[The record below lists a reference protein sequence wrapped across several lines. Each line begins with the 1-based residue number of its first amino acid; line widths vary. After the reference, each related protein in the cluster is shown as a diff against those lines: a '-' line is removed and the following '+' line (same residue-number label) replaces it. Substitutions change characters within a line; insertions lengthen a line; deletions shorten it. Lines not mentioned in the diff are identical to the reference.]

1 MDSDESESDAMQTR
15 SESLSLWLGVSIL
28 AHAMVF
34 LVWADWTL
42 QAPSVPQ
49 PVGATTTR
57 VALRFAKPA
66 PVPAPPAVA
75 TPQPAPPEPAAT
87 RPSKS
92 TPPPPETTARPRPT
106 EAAIPMPVV
115 PPEPAAPPA
124 ESVAEAAPAESEATA
139 IPTELPVPAAESE
152 AQPSSAVPDTGLPAV
167 SAGEPTDSEAIDL
180 LPSYV
185 AEVRARIEQKKRYPA
200 MARRRGDEGLVL
212 ARIAIAPDG
221 DLVSIDIEGRASLFL
236 QRATREAVERARPF
250 PMPPRG
256 AVKIEVPVRWQVRR

>member
-1 MDSDESESDAMQTR
+1 MQTR

-34 LVWADWTL
+34 LVWADRTL

-49 PVGATTTR
+49 PVGSPTTR

-75 TPQPAPPEPAAT
+75 TPQPAPPEPSAAP
-87 RPSKS
+87 PSKP
-92 TPPPPETTARPRPT
+92 TPPPRETTARPRPT
-106 EAAIPMPVV
+106 KAAVPMPVV
-115 PPEPAAPPA
+115 PPEPVAPPA
-124 ESVAEAAPAESEATA
+124 ESVAEAAPAESEATTV
-139 IPTELPVPAAESE
+139 PTEVAVPAAEAE
-152 AQPSSAVPDTGLPAV
+152 ALPSSAVPDAGLPAV
-167 SAGEPTDSEAIDL
+167 SAGQPTDSEVIDL

-185 AEVRARIEQKKRYPA
+185 AEVRARIERQKRYPA
-200 MARRRGDEGLVL
+200 MARRREEEGVVL
-212 ARIAIAPDG
+212 ARVAIAPDG

-256 AVKIEVPVRWQVRR
+256 AVTIEVPVRWQVLR